1 MYRSGSALARIY
13 GTPKMQKF
21 SSSDI
26 FHKLY
31 PIVSSLGPFNYNL
44 SHFSGDLISPILPDD
59 YSCEVTFSFV
69 SQIKSVNLSSKF
81 FVSYDV
87 TRT

>member
-13 GTPKMQKF
+13 GNPKMQKCC
-21 SSSDI
+21 SSDI

-31 PIVSSLGPFNYNL
+31 PIVSSVGPFNYNL
-44 SHFSGDLISPILPDD
+44 SRFLCDLISSILPDD
-59 YSCEVTFSFV
+59 YSCEATFSFV
-69 SQIKSVNLSSKF
+69 SQIKNVNLSSKF